1 MNRRLERIERGYCLI
16 DHVSENGDISIDLHE
31 NFPTLMKG
39 YQITAKRKRLRT
51 LKQIA
56 AYNVAKCI
64 SSKSDV
70 QNLHIPQSLYKLVSI
85 FLDTYSS
92 DYMSA

>member
-1 MNRRLERIERGYCLI
+1 MSHYAKFALYYDFLTLI
-16 DHVSENGDISIDLHE
+16 
-31 NFPTLMKG
+31 KG
-39 YQITAKRKRLRT
+39 YQINAKRKRLRT

-70 QNLHIPQSLYKLVSI
+70 QNLHIPQSLYKLVST
-85 FLDTYSS
+85 FLDAYYG
-92 DYMSA
+92 DYMSDWKIK